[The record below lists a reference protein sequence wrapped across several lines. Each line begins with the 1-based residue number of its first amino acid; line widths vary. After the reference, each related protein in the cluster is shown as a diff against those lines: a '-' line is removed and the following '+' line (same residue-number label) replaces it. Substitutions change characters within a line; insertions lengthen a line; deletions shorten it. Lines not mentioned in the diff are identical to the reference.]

1 MPGDTSNAHE
11 ILQVIGEGDLSMLK
25 TLRHMMEGTFQESGL
40 DTETFMLVRIA
51 ALAASDAA
59 PASWLAN
66 LKAGNEAAE
75 IDPERVV
82 GTLVAIAP
90 VVGTARIV
98 SAASS
103 VVRAITLHK
112 VRERMR

>member
-1 MPGDTSNAHE
+1 MASDTTNAHE
-11 ILQVIGEGDLSMLK
+11 TLQVIGEGDLSVLK
-25 TLRHMMEGTFQESGL
+25 TLRHMTEGSYQESGL
-40 DTETFMLVRIA
+40 DPETFILCRMA
-51 ALAASDAA
+51 ALAALDAA
-59 PASWLAN
+59 PASWLVN
-66 LKAGNEAAE
+66 LKATTEIE

-90 VVGTARIV
+90 VIGTARVV

-103 VVRAITLHK
+103 VIRAITLSK

>member
-1 MPGDTSNAHE
+1 MPSDTSNAHE
-11 ILQVIGEGDLSMLK
+11 ILQVIGEGDLSALK
-25 TLRHMMEGTFQESGL
+25 TLRHMTEGSFQESGL

-51 ALAASDAA
+51 ALAATDAA
-59 PASWLAN
+59 PASWLVN
-66 LKAGNEAAE
+66 LKAGQEAE

-90 VVGTARIV
+90 VVGTARVV